1 MKVVFTDNASEE
13 LCFFKQNN
21 PEIYEKIKKL
31 IQNIKET
38 PFSGLS
44 KPEPLKHQL
53 SGCWSRRITLQHR
66 LVYKIEGDC
75 IIVIQCKGH
84 Y

>member
-1 MKVVFTDNASEE
+1 MPQE

-53 SGCWSRRITLQHR
+53 SES
-66 LVYKIEGDC
+66 
-75 IIVIQCKGH
+75 IQNF
-84 Y
+84 